1 MDILPDSSDNL
12 TVSEWDLITDILL
25 NLDLGLPTNKALNLL
40 SIPALR
46 AFIAQ
51 SDQIVNRQRYLKRD
65 ALETL
70 ARLEN

>member
-12 TVSEWDLITDILL
+12 TVHEWDLITDILL
-25 NLDLGLPTNKALNLL
+25 NLDLGLPTNKALNFL

-51 SDQIVNRQRYLKRD
+51 SDRIVNRQRYLRRD

>member
-12 TVSEWDLITDILL
+12 TVHEWDLITDILL

-51 SDQIVNRQRYLKRD
+51 SDRIIPPSLPTIPLGRVDRPRPN
-65 ALETL
+65 
-70 ARLEN
+70 

>member
-1 MDILPDSSDNL
+1 MDTLPDSCDNL
-12 TVSEWDLITDILL
+12 TVHEWDLITDILL

-46 AFIAQ
+46 AFIAH
-51 SDQIVNRQRYLKRD
+51 SERIATRQRYLRRD

-70 ARLEN
+70 ERLEN